1 MISNNI
7 FNMILAL
14 LKNLGFLVKLE
25 KCTLFPTQKIV
36 FLGALLDSR
45 KMTIAVP
52 TEKLHNLQQKCA
64 EVDKKKGCSMQELA
78 AIIGRMN
85 QMARTGIHPAPIFNY
100 QPCIHHMPTQEGT
113 AHTTRQVQISLNLQA
128 LEELP
133 VVDLISD
140 FTAQWCSTIHPPPP
154 QID

>member
-1 MISNNI
+1 MHPLSDSEDYVPRSSP
-7 FNMILAL
+7 
-14 LKNLGFLVKLE
+14 GFQE
-25 KCTLFPTQKIV
+25 DDHRGTN
-36 FLGALLDSR
+36 G
-45 KMTIAVP
+45 
-52 TEKLHNLQQKCA
+52 KLHNLQQEGA
-64 EVDKKKGCSMQELA
+64 EVAKKKGCSMQELA

-140 FTAQWCSTIHPPPP
+140 FTAQWCSTIHVHPPP
-154 QID
+154 ID